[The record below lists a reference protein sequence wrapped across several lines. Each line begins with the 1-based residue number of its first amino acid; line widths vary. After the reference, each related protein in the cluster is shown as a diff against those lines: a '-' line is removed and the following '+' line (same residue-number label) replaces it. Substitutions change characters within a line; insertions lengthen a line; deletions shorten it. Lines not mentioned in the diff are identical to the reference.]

1 MLPPLWTQNH
11 LFSFLSFDPS
21 QVFGLLGFVASRMN
35 YFLLKEAFSA
45 VSVLCMYVYIRFLH
59 YDVIVDIGG
68 HVLISVFRRWLLGV
82 KMFGVYRRIVKI
94 WGHFMHLLVFCEQDS
109 GLNKH
114 IARVMWIY
122 LFVKI
127 TSWFN
132 QYIWVR
138 LSHTFKHA

>member
-1 MLPPLWTQNH
+1 MLPPLWTQNR
-11 LFSFLSFDPS
+11 LFSFLPFDSS
-21 QVFGLLGFVASRMN
+21 QAFGLLGFIASKMN
-35 YFLLKEAFSA
+35 SGLFKEAFSA
-45 VSVLCMYVYIRFLH
+45 VSVLCLYVYIRFLH
-59 YDVIVDIGG
+59 YDVIVDIVG

-82 KMFGVYRRIVKI
+82 KMFGVYWRIVKI

-114 IARVMWIY
+114 NAKVMWIY

-132 QYIWVR
+132 QYIWVQ
-138 LSHTFKHA
+138 LSHIFKHA